1 MAESRRE
8 NTSPGRVMFQVY
20 FVVVEKACQ
29 AIQTFFDKERFI
41 VIESILRP
49 GEAIWKVG
57 CASRFEV
64 FDVPSCRMLQAV

>member
-8 NTSPGRVMFQVY
+8 NTSPGRLTFQVY
-20 FVVVEKACQ
+20 FVVGEKACQ
-29 AIQTFFDKERFI
+29 AIQTCFDKERCI
-41 VIESILRP
+41 VIESISRP
-49 GEAIWKVG
+49 GEGIWKTG